1 MLCFESL
8 SITIEPS
15 EKKAESGNQ
24 ISVQSGVAGGSRIAT
39 VIHKSVQ
46 SELFVGVQKNL
57 ILIKVLADSAS
68 KFGIEIPD
76 KFEEDAEASGVA
88 PQLSAELSQAIQQ
101 VRASQRKVSSIF
113 TPLVFQLYPEHVE
126 TITLYVADVTMACAS
141 KENSLP
147 IDLLNDIQLPNVQAK
162 MLEYDRELMDESNPE
177 IMNDGGV
184 EEQAPMKYLRS
195 LEHYLFLASIYLSE
209 TIEQVERTFSDE
221 LEVKRLVKLI
231 RPEIDSIENACS
243 KIHKIYSG
251 AFAKQ
256 SKWKW
261 HSDFKT
267 V

>member
-1 MLCFESL
+1 LLCFESL
-8 SITIEPS
+8 SVTIEPP

-24 ISVQSGVAGGSRIAT
+24 VSVQNGAAGGSRIAT

-68 KFGIEIPD
+68 KFGMEIPD
-76 KFEEDAEASGVA
+76 KFEDAEVRGLA
-88 PQLSAELSQAIQQ
+88 PQLSEELNQAIQQ

-126 TITLYVADVTMACAS
+126 TITLYMADVAMACAS
-141 KENSLP
+141 KEESIP

-162 MLEYDRELMDESNPE
+162 MLEYDRENTDESNPE

-184 EEQAPMKYLRS
+184 EERGPMKYLRS

-251 AFAKQ
+251 ALAKQ

-267 V
+267 I